1 MCQRAA
7 ERLNK
12 LATALILIP
21 EDLGSIPGPEIK
33 IHDRFFVLFVNTAS
47 QLLGW

>member
-7 ERLNK
+7 VRLNK
-12 LATALILIP
+12 SVTTLLHMP

-33 IHDRFFVLFVNTAS
+33 SLDGFFVVFVTTAL
-47 QLLGW
+47 QLLGL

>member
-7 ERLNK
+7 ALLNK
-12 LATALILIP
+12 SATALLHMP

-33 IHDRFFVLFVNTAS
+33 TLDRFFVLFVNTAL
-47 QLLGW
+47 QLLG

>member
-12 LATALILIP
+12 SVTALFYMP

-33 IHDRFFVLFVNTAS
+33 TLDKFFVLFVHTAL
-47 QLLGW
+47 QLLG

>member
-7 ERLNK
+7 VRLNK
-12 LATALILIP
+12 KATALLRMP
-21 EDLGSIPGPEIK
+21 EVLGSIPGPEIK
-33 IHDRFFVLFVNTAS
+33 TLDRFFVLFVNNAL